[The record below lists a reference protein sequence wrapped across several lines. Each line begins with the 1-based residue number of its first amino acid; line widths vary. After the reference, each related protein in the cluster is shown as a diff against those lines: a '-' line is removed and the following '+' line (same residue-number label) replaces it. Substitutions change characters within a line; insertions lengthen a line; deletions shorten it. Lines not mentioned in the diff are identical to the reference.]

1 MKKVFLMISF
11 FAALFFV
18 SCGKD
23 EDKQKPDINP
33 AEGLIKIQ
41 EFADDFYTVTAYNES
56 GKWQIGYTKVYF
68 TVQDKDGN
76 FIDNATLS
84 AFPEMNMGTMKHSTP
99 RSEITKVSGK
109 PLFEANYAFL
119 MAGEW
124 DYTVSYYVSRYDGGF
139 NPAVVIFQP
148 LPAAKID
155 VQKAYRPDGVTE
167 RKVISSVKA
176 IDGSDKRYVVALVEP
191 QKPKAGINDIT
202 AYIYERIDGN
212 TYTPVENFRLKL
224 DPRMP
229 AMENHSSPNNEDLTW
244 NATEKAYK
252 GKANFSMT
260 GYWVLNL
267 ILQNADGTV
276 LYGNPV
282 TEEIEQSSLYFEV
295 EF

>member
-23 EDKQKPDINP
+23 EDKQKSDINP

-76 FIDNATLS
+76 FIDNAALS

-109 PLFEANYAFL
+109 PLYEANYAFL

-124 DYTVSYYVSRYDGGF
+124 DYELSYSLSGINGL
-139 NPAVVIFQP
+139 N
-148 LPAAKID
+148 LLNAKID

-212 TYTPVENFRLKL
+212 TYTPVENFTLKL

-229 AMENHSSPNNEDLTW
+229 AMENHASPNNADLTW
-244 NATEKAYK
+244 NAAEKAYK
-252 GKANFSMT
+252 GKVNFGMS

-282 TEEIEQSSLYFEV
+282 TDETEQSSLYFEV